1 MWAECSTGG
10 HCHCVLVWSSCL
22 LRGQRY
28 PWQSMPVC
36 TATHLLLVPIAVC
49 CLTQVAGS
57 ASFHAVPVETYGLHV
72 HVLKTAGAPGPTH
85 VLVWRPVPV
94 GEAETAAD
102 SQPQEFNVGFTAAGV
117 SAAWK
122 LSGVVPDGKE
132 AVPVP
137 VVDPLT
143 SFWTMA
149 VSSIP
154 TLVVLA

>member
-1 MWAECSTGG
+1 MGTAAQEATGP
-10 HCHCVLVWSSCL
+10 CVLVWSSCL

-28 PWQSMPVC
+28 TVHASLHGDSP
-36 TATHLLLVPIAVC
+36 HLLLLPITVC
-49 CLTQVAGS
+49 CLTQLAGS
-57 ASFHAVPVETYGLHV
+57 ASFHAAPVETYGLHV

-85 VLVWRPVPV
+85 VLVWRPVSV

-102 SQPQEFNVGFTAAGV
+102 SQPQEFNVGFTAASV

-137 VVDPLT
+137 AVDDFGT
-143 SFWTMA
+143 WKMD